1 MYTLFPH
8 IKQNGA
14 HKKKNG
20 ADIFQ
25 LVHSDYKHHTCTLPH
40 LRTSLLTQMAHS
52 SLQAHSA
59 QHPPSLQYVSPL
71 TDRTC
76 SNHWKKICM
85 LSMSFILLFTS
96 KADFLAPLSK
106 ALICT
111 NVHCTQ
117 QVMLTSGNW
126 IDILSYVEAIVADMA
141 TEPHQGTSTCYP
153 YSTEPHQGTPTC
165 YPYSM
170 QISMCI

>member
-1 MYTLFPH
+1 MFCINSVCMYVCTVHHKVQHMYTVPTH
-8 IKQNGA
+8 IKQNGV
-14 HKKKNG
+14 HIKQNDV
-20 ADIFQ
+20 DIFR
-25 LVHSDYKHHTCTLPH
+25 LVHCDYKHHTCMLQR
-40 LRTSLLTQMAHS
+40 LCTSLLTQMAHS
-52 SLQAHSA
+52 SPHAHSA

-76 SNHWKKICM
+76 SNHWKKFCI

-117 QVMLTSGNW
+117 YIMLTWGN
-126 IDILSYVEAIVADMA
+126 
-141 TEPHQGTSTCYP
+141 
-153 YSTEPHQGTPTC
+153 
-165 YPYSM
+165 
-170 QISMCI
+170 